1 MNIQYYKPKQDSLIL
16 FAKRRPKS
24 RTRVIA
30 GAMALVVI
38 ASFSYFKTNKHPLKT
53 EAPISKNI
61 SSEQVPLSTSITA
74 PTAPIISETK
84 KPEAKQNDNANR
96 LETIQKNDKDVDD
109 EIDAANKSEK
119 TSSSTTAVATKSEK
133 SDGRN
138 PLTKNTK
145 TVTIKSHDTLGK
157 IFARNAVSAKDID
170 AIVKS
175 GDDAGALK
183 KLQQG
188 KKMTLLVDNSN
199 RLQELS
205 YPINSTDTL
214 IISRNGSKFKSILKT
229 KPLETKQAVAKFT
242 IHGSVIA
249 SSKKAGLS
257 NKQIAQLATIFKP
270 NTDLN
275 KGNHSGDKLSVIFQD
290 YYLDGKKVRDGE
302 IIAAEFMTATNTYQ
316 AIRYTEPNGH
326 SGYYSPDGSSL
337 DKRFLIAPVK
347 FTRITSLFNPKR
359 WHPILHRFRHH
370 KGVDYAA
377 PYGTPIK
384 SVGNGTIALLG
395 RKGGYG
401 NTIIIKH
408 DGSYSTLYGHMQKY
422 ASGLKKGCSVKQG
435 QIIGYV
441 GSSGLATGPHLHF
454 EFRVNGVHRNPLT
467 VALPN
472 GKSITKAY
480 RNKFKA
486 EAKKLLAKLSAHK
499 ETRLAANKSDKD
511 NNL

>member
-16 FAKRRPKS
+16 FAKRKPKTKL
-24 RTRVIA
+24 RLIIGTLAIL
-30 GAMALVVI
+30 GI
-38 ASFSYFKTNKHPLKT
+38 ASFGYFKAHTHPTVALNAGSNLAPLPFGSGTLSPLTPQLQQLTTKPTDTNIDLTRNP
-53 EAPISKNI
+53 A
-61 SSEQVPLSTSITA
+61 
-74 PTAPIISETK
+74 
-84 KPEAKQNDNANR
+84 ANS
-96 LETIQKNDKDVDD
+96 ND
-109 EIDAANKSEK
+109 EIDATNIETNKSSTSLAS
-119 TSSSTTAVATKSEK
+119 TSSDINHEK
-133 SDGRN
+133 EIKVVS
-138 PLTKNTK
+138 
-145 TVTIKSHDTLGK
+145 IKSRDNLAK
-157 IFARNAVSAKDID
+157 IFARNNLPAKEVE
-170 AIVKS
+170 AIRKS
-175 GDDAGALK
+175 GVDAHVLK
-183 KLQQG
+183 KLQPG
-188 KKMTLLVDNSN
+188 KKITLVVNNN

-214 IISRNGSKFKSILKT
+214 VVTRNGQKFRSMTKT
-229 KPLETKQAVAKFT
+229 RPLEVRQGVAKFT
-242 IHGSVIA
+242 IRGGSLLA
-249 SSKKAGLS
+249 AARKAGLS
-257 NKQIAQLATIFKP
+257 NKRIAQLATIFKP
-270 NTDLN
+270 NTDIN
-275 KGNHSGDKLSVIFQD
+275 KASHSGDKLSVIFQD
-290 YYLDGKKVRDGE
+290 YYLDGKKIKDGE
-302 IIAAEFMTATNTYQ
+302 IIAAEFMTATNTFQ
-316 AIRYTEPNGH
+316 AIRYTDPKGN

-337 DKRFLIAPVK
+337 DKRFLTAPVK
-347 FTRITSLFNPKR
+347 FTKITSLFNPRR

-408 DGSYSTLYGHMQKY
+408 DGSYSTLYGHMSKY
-422 ASGLKKGCSVKQG
+422 AEGLHTGSSVKQG

-472 GKSITKAY
+472 GKAITKAY

-499 ETRLAANKSDKD
+499 ETQLAANKAQKE
-511 NNL
+511 NNS